1 MTIQFEYLSNKIK
14 LFAFRLIFLLFI
26 LFIILMYHHA
36 FPCQLCFNTI
46 IEEPF
51 KQIIPWIG
59 KHIFQ
64 FSYEINVFPN
74 SRVDTPYDYIKLLI
88 IIFIAIIGST
98 IWIIY
103 YPEQANNA
111 KLNYWLFT
119 TIRYYVALM
128 MIHYGLLKVF
138 ELQFPYPDLITLSE
152 TYGES
157 SPIQLTWAFLG
168 YSKGYN
174 CFIGFCELA
183 SFLLFFRQTMTI
195 GAIITLITLLNVLAV
210 NYFYDVS
217 VKILSSTL
225 FIMTLFLII
234 KDSKQLWLFFFI
246 NKSAKLSMQKAIEVK
261 SKLDQCIKI
270 IIKCLIV
277 SLSLLYSLYY
287 NWKLRE
293 QLNERALIYKQI
305 EGIYKV
311 DKFIFEGDTLLPN
324 ISNLN
329 RWNKFI
335 IVKEG
340 VAKVTYMNDSAAYFR
355 INLNLINKSIEFEKN
370 SINLKFILNYNLI
383 NTKLHL
389 YGDISEKSYSI
400 LLTQTPLNNKLK
412 PMRFHWVNPTSYFPK

>member
-1 MTIQFEYLSNKIK
+1 M
-14 LFAFRLIFLLFI
+14 
-26 LFIILMYHHA
+26 
-36 FPCQLCFNTI
+36 
-46 IEEPF
+46 
-51 KQIIPWIG
+51 
-59 KHIFQ
+59 
-64 FSYEINVFPN
+64 
-74 SRVDTPYDYIKLLI
+74 
-88 IIFIAIIGST
+88 
-98 IWIIY
+98 
-103 YPEQANNA
+103 
-111 KLNYWLFT
+111 
-119 TIRYYVALM
+119 
-128 MIHYGLLKVF
+128 
-138 ELQFPYPDLITLSE
+138 
-152 TYGES
+152 
-157 SPIQLTWAFLG
+157 AFL
-168 YSKGYN
+168 
-174 CFIGFCELA
+174 
-183 SFLLFFRQTMTI
+183 
-195 GAIITLITLLNVLAV
+195 
-210 NYFYDVS
+210 
-217 VKILSSTL
+217 
-225 FIMTLFLII
+225 
-234 KDSKQLWLFFFI
+234 FI

-389 YGDISEKSYSI
+389 YGDISEKI
-400 LLTQTPLNNKLK
+400 IFNIINTNAFK
-412 PMRFHWVNPTSYFPK
+412 